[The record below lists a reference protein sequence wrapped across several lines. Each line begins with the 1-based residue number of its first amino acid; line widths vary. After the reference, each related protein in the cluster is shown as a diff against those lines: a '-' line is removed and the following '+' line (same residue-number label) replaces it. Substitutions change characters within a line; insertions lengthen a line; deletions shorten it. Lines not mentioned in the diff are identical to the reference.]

1 MSLKE
6 TVKNLFVLMD
16 MEQFLNMHVEDL
28 TKHRL
33 TNALHVT
40 PFSCISYMRNNY

>member
-1 MSLKE
+1 MSLEE

-28 TKHRL
+28 TRH
-33 TNALHVT
+33 
-40 PFSCISYMRNNY
+40 